1 MPRGK
6 ILKSINLNSKPCNTL
21 LRHLDIK
28 LTILQISFQVE
39 EPLEQI
45 TKSTLLRKDDGEETA
60 ENSTDYMEMMEGI
73 MDR

>member
-1 MPRGK
+1 MK
-6 ILKSINLNSKPCNTL
+6 QEVNQSLLILNLAMT
-21 LRHLDIK
+21 RHLDIK
-28 LTILQISFQVE
+28 LTMLQISFQVE

-45 TKSTLLRKDDGEETA
+45 TKSTLLRKDDGEETV

>member
-1 MPRGK
+1 M
-6 ILKSINLNSKPCNTL
+6 T
-21 LRHLDIK
+21 RHLDIK
-28 LTILQISFQVE
+28 LTMLQISFQVE

-45 TKSTLLRKDDGEETA
+45 TKSTLLRKDDGEETV

>member
-1 MPRGK
+1 MK
-6 ILKSINLNSKPCNTL
+6 QEVNQSLLILNLVMT
-21 LRHLDIK
+21 RHLDIK

-45 TKSTLLRKDDGEETA
+45 TKSTLLKKDDGEETA

>member
-1 MPRGK
+1 MNQEVNQSLL
-6 ILKSINLNSKPCNTL
+6 ILNLAMT
-21 LRHLDIK
+21 RHLDIK
-28 LTILQISFQVE
+28 LTILQIYFQVE

-45 TKSTLLRKDDGEETA
+45 TKSTLLRKDDGEETV